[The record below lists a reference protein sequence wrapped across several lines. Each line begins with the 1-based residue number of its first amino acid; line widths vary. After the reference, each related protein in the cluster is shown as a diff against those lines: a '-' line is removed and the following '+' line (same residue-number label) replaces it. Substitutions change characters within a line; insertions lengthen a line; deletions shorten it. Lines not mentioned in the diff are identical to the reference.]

1 MQENMWLSN
10 QEKSARILLVIILAI
25 LDQMRTLFWLGY
37 YAIVFPRVIFRVL
50 FVTAYNELYLSS
62 HASNCLGTCIYG

>member
-25 LDQMRTLFWLGY
+25 LDQMRTLFLAWMLCNR
-37 YAIVFPRVIFRVL
+37 IP
-50 FVTAYNELYLSS
+50 
-62 HASNCLGTCIYG
+62 TCHIQSLICDTI